1 MTTFA
6 IIEDG
11 VVTQLL
17 VRDVLPPFHPDLKYI
32 EVPDGTQRYQT
43 FDGKNFGPRPAAPV
57 ETFEQKMAASDAIL
71 PRYVED
77 LVDAL
82 EALGGTIPAELATKV
97 ADKKQLRSNG

>member
-17 VRDVLPPFHPDLKYI
+17 VRDALPPMHPDLAYV

-43 FDGKNFGPRPAAPV
+43 FDGTNFGPRPTRSAPTVDELRIAAYGPIGD
-57 ETFEQKMAASDAIL
+57 QLDMQYK
-71 PRYVED
+71 
-77 LVDAL
+77 DAL
-82 EALGGTIPAELATKV
+82 NGTTTW
-97 ADKKQLRSNG
+97 ADHIAAVKAANPK

>member
-1 MTTFA
+1 M
-6 IIEDG
+6 IISAEQRANAERAMDASEVDAYLQRKFDMFGQDG
-11 VVTQLL
+11 VDATC
-17 VRDVLPPFHPDLKYI
+17 
-32 EVPDGTQRYQT
+32 
-43 FDGKNFGPRPAAPV
+43 V
-57 ETFEQKMAASDAIL
+57 EFAKIPNLTFEQKMAASDTIL

>member
-1 MTTFA
+1 MITYTKS
-6 IIEDG
+6 IMDG
-11 VVTQLL
+11 RIAHYKAEGTGNIPHYPGNRHYDQMMQ
-17 VRDVLPPFHPDLKYI
+17 
-32 EVPDGTQRYQT
+32 EVADGLAEIVEQDDT
-43 FDGKNFGPRPAAPV
+43 PV
-57 ETFEQKMAASDAIL
+57 ETFEDRMAASDAIL